1 MEDWFWGNTPAGF
14 KRVAAQ
20 CGRML
25 VVREELGDF
34 LVALNLSGGSESPIR
49 ASRFRGRSSLTSVA
63 LADGTAALVRSYHR
77 GGMVRYLTKDLF
89 CTWPPR
95 PFLELAVTEHAR
107 CRGISTLEVMGACIE
122 RSWGPFYRGW
132 LVTRELTG
140 ARDLWSILREES
152 YAGSETKR
160 LLQAVARSIRWMHRQ
175 GFYHRDLNLK
185 NVLVRSESGALR
197 VYIIDFDK
205 ARFFCHAISD
215 GKAESNL
222 DRLYRSIRKL
232 DPDQR
237 RVSKEEWDWFR
248 RFYREA
254 HLHET

>member
-1 MEDWFWGNTPAGF
+1 MEDWFWGHTPAGF

-20 CGRML
+20 SGRML
-25 VVREELGDF
+25 VVREQLGDF
-34 LVALNLSGGSESPIR
+34 LVALNLSGSAETSAR
-49 ASRFRGRSSLTSVA
+49 TSRFRGRGSLTSIS
-63 LADGTAALVRSYHR
+63 LADGTSALVRSYHR

-95 PFLELAVTEHAR
+95 PFLELAVTEQAR
-107 CRGISTLEVMGACIE
+107 CRGISTLEVIGACVE

-132 LVTRELTG
+132 LVTRELMG
-140 ARDLWSILREES
+140 ARDLWSVLREES
-152 YAGSETKR
+152 YAGGGKKD
-160 LLQAVARSIRWMHRQ
+160 LFQAVARSIRWMHGQ
-175 GFYHRDLNLK
+175 GLYHQDLNLR
-185 NVLVRSESGALR
+185 NVLVRFESGALR

-205 ARFFCHAISD
+205 ARFSSRAVSNS
-215 GKAESNL
+215 KAESNL

-237 RVSKEEWDWFR
+237 RVSREEWDGFR

-254 HLHET
+254 DFHET